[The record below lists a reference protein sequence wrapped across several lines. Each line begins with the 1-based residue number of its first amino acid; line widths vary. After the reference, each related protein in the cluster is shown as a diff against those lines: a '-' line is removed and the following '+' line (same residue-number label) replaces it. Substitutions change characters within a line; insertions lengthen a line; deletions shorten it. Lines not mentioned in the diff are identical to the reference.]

1 MNPDVAQPRHAP
13 TSICVAA
20 LALAALAIVPYAAT
34 VSFGFVLDD
43 LHLVVLNPRL
53 ATWRDGWHYLAE
65 AHVWQHGYAS
75 YYRPLVYWSLM
86 LNHGLSGTAAWS
98 YHLFNILAHGAVTLL
113 VWVLARRWFAPW
125 APAPQGATAAWLAAA
140 VFAVHP
146 LHTEAVA
153 NVAGR
158 ADVLMTLWVLLGLW
172 CAWRGYRGNVPA
184 AWCAGLCACA
194 AGLTKETGF
203 LFPVL
208 LGVWDVM
215 LVRREAGRRPPR
227 RRVWLAALLGTAS
240 AMTLYAAAQACA
252 PSPHHIAFL
261 DNCLAG
267 APWAVRAPTALLLV
281 GRALHLL
288 FVPWPLSA
296 DYSFAQIRP
305 AATFLTMPAACA
317 VGVLG
322 CGLLWAWQ
330 RPRTSTKRVAA
341 FGMLWFL
348 AAYLPSSNLL
358 FPIGTIFGERLLYL
372 ASVGVCMTIGW
383 LAAAVL
389 RPRRRLLVVGGPVLA
404 LGLCWTVVRG
414 SVWRAP
420 ETLQRALLRDAP
432 YSAKTHCAR
441 ARAALTAGD
450 TTAAMAAITTTLAI
464 YQPYPEAHA
473 VRAGVLLRTG
483 DTTQAWHAA
492 QTALALNPHAI
503 EAHYYCGM
511 IALQRG
517 ATNTAQRHLRHVL
530 RLRTRNGAAY

>member
-1 MNPDVAQPRHAP
+1 VKPAAARTPPAP
-13 TSICVAA
+13 TSICRAA
-20 LALAALAIVPYAAT
+20 LALAALALVPYAAT
-34 VSFGFVLDD
+34 VAFGFVLDD

-53 ATWRDGWHYLAE
+53 ATWRDGWQYLAE
-65 AHVWQHGYAS
+65 AHGWQYGYAT

-86 LNHGLSGTAAWS
+86 LNHGVSGTAAWS
-98 YHLFNILAHGAVTLL
+98 YHLFNMLAHGMVTLL

-125 APAPQGATAAWLAAA
+125 AAAPQRTTAAWLAAA

-172 CAWRGYRGNVPA
+172 CAWHGYRGSVAA
-184 AWCAGLCACA
+184 AWCAGVCACL

-208 LGVWDVM
+208 LGVWDVT
-215 LVRREAGRRPPR
+215 LARRAAGRRRMR
-227 RRVWLAALLGTAS
+227 RRVWLTTLLGTAS
-240 AMTLYAAAQACA
+240 AMTLYAAAQAGA
-252 PSPHHIAFL
+252 SSPYHVAFL

-267 APWAVRAPTALLLV
+267 APWAVRAPTALMLL
-281 GRALHLL
+281 GRALQLL
-288 FVPWPLSA
+288 VVPWPLSA

-305 AATFLTMPAACA
+305 VPTFLTMPAACA
-317 VGVLG
+317 AGVLG

-358 FPIGTIFGERLLYL
+358 FLIGTIFGERLLYL
-372 ASVGVCMTIGW
+372 ASAGVCMTIGW
-383 LAAAVL
+383 LAVAVL
-389 RPRRRLLVVGGPVLA
+389 RTRRRLLLVCGPVLA
-404 LGLCWTVVRG
+404 LGLCWTVLRS

-432 YSAKTHCAR
+432 RSAKTHYAR
-441 ARAALTAGD
+441 ARADLAAGN
-450 TTAAMAAITTTLAI
+450 TTAALAAITTTLAI
-464 YQPYPEAHA
+464 CQPYPEAHA
-473 VRAGVLLRTG
+473 LRAGVLLRMG
-483 DTTQAWHAA
+483 DAVPAWHAA
-492 QTALALNPHAI
+492 HTALALNPHVI
-503 EAHYYCGM
+503 EAHYYCGL

-517 ATNTAQRHLRHVL
+517 ETNTAQRHLRHVL
-530 RLRTRNGAAY
+530 RLRTSNGAAF